1 MSNAQSWAETF
12 APINA
17 ANRQAVF
24 ANTWGHLAPEKN
36 VSYKGK
42 ILFCNSGY
50 TNTSVALID
59 SYFENLS
66 DSPWLYDAIND
77 YIYEQSKELPEG
89 AVYVIHATLR
99 NYRFYGKPKKVY
111 SL

>member
-1 MSNAQSWAETF
+1 MSNAQSWAETVSP
-12 APINA
+12 ALAHYKNA
-17 ANRQAVF
+17 KLAE
-24 ANTWGHLAPEKN
+24 TWGHLAPKKN

-42 ILFCNSGY
+42 ILFCVSGY
-50 TNTSVALID
+50 GDTGTALID
-59 SYFENLS
+59 SKFDNLE

-77 YIYEQSKELPEG
+77 YINDCEG
-89 AVYVIHATLR
+89 LEDGGIYRIDCTFR